1 MTGKNLTVV
10 DETQPCTSALYG
22 FVCFE
27 NEEDA
32 KKVIGSDQ
40 FGAIQAIKFSPK
52 DPKDIKRLSNNVYI
66 KNFDAKWDES
76 KFAELFGKYG
86 KIKSIF
92 IKEDSTGP
100 GRKFA
105 FVCFEDPQD
114 REAGFV
120 AAEKAVQELNE
131 KEFDGTKL
139 YVQPAL
145 NPVQRQGM
153 ILREQQRFKNSKKKC
168 NLFVKNFPANYK
180 EEDLRN
186 LFSKHGEIESIKIIA
201 SHDTQTSTRAFV
213 CFKQPDM
220 AALARSYLHGFNL
233 ESK

>member
-76 KFAELFGKYG
+76 KFSLPLKRLSRSST
-86 KIKSIF
+86 KKSLMEPNFMFSLPSIQF
-92 IKEDSTGP
+92 RDKE
-100 GRKFA
+100 
-105 FVCFEDPQD
+105 
-114 REAGFV
+114 
-120 AAEKAVQELNE
+120 
-131 KEFDGTKL
+131 
-139 YVQPAL
+139 
-145 NPVQRQGM
+145 
-153 ILREQQRFKNSKKKC
+153 
-168 NLFVKNFPANYK
+168 
-180 EEDLRN
+180 
-186 LFSKHGEIESIKIIA
+186 
-201 SHDTQTSTRAFV
+201 
-213 CFKQPDM
+213 
-220 AALARSYLHGFNL
+220 
-233 ESK
+233 